1 MTNPGGSIVWGL
13 AIAASLVAG
22 GVVAAAVGLPARAAA
37 TITAFGGGVLLAAI
51 ALELVPEA
59 DERAGV
65 GLTAAG
71 LLAGT
76 LLYVGADAWLGRDQ
90 DMMAMRRM
98 GHAAAAG
105 QPMPM
110 RIDRAAAARGESIAV
125 GIFVDGVPESMAL
138 GLTVADGAVGVA
150 LLVGILVGN
159 VVEAYGAAQPIIGAG
174 RTARFAITLLLAIGF
189 ALAFSTVLGGTV
201 LAHADP
207 KIIGAAQAVAA
218 GAVLAVVSI
227 AIVPHAFQAV
237 SRRVALA
244 TVAGF
249 IAGYAL
255 S

>member
-1 MTNPGGSIVWGL
+1 MTNLGASIVWGL
-13 AIAASLVAG
+13 AIAASLVTG
-22 GVVAAAVGLPARAAA
+22 GVVASAVVLPARVAA

-65 GLTAAG
+65 PLTAAG
-71 LLAGT
+71 LLTGT
-76 LLYVGADAWLGRDQ
+76 LVYVVADAWLGRDE

-105 QPMPM
+105 RPMPM
-110 RIDRAAAARGESIAV
+110 RIVRAAAARGESTAV
-125 GIFVDGVPESMAL
+125 GIFVDGVPDSMAL
-138 GLTVADGAVGVA
+138 GLTVADGGVGVA

-159 VVEAYGAAQPIIGAG
+159 VVEAYGAAQPIIAAG

-189 ALAFSTVLGGTV
+189 ALAFATVLGGTV
-201 LAHADP
+201 LADADP
-207 KIIGAAQAVAA
+207 RIIGGAQAVAA

-227 AIVPHAFQAV
+227 AIVPHAFEAV
-237 SRRVALA
+237 SRQVALA
-244 TVAGF
+244 TVARF
-249 IAGYAL
+249 IAGYVL